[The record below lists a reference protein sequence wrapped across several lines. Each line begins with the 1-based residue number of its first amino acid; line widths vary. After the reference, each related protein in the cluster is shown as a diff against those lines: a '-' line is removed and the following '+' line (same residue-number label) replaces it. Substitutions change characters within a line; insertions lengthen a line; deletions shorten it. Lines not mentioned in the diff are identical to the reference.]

1 MNWIRREVSCRCSMS
16 SKTEAADSMLKWHKI
31 HLVDVLG
38 AWRAFVNVSERG
50 SFTEGAAATRVPQ
63 SVASRRIAALE
74 KHFGERLF
82 DRSSRGAMLTQFGR
96 DMLPSAKRLV
106 HLADDMEHEAERA
119 KLNPL
124 RLAVP
129 DICTVRDL
137 ARLDAEARRNGI
149 YLDFHA
155 APPAERAE
163 LVRSREV
170 RAALTVVPSSDAVW
184 SVRLGLAGAT
194 DQLAETVYVE
204 TLRAGRA
211 AQSSRRS
218 RIWIQ
223 PEDDVPHIR
232 DPLFRIRDATGLQPA
247 QIAVSATLTSAAAEV
262 LGSADLLLCS
272 YRQAEELE
280 LHWRRIGE
288 IHPVRGFDVSAAVGD
303 DAQRLRT
310 RLRSEIARCLGAE
323 GTAP

>member
-1 MNWIRREVSCRCSMS
+1 M
-16 SKTEAADSMLKWHKI
+16 DL
-31 HLVDVLG
+31 LG

-74 KHFGERLF
+74 KHLGERLF

-106 HLADDMEHEAERA
+106 RLADDMEHEAEQAR
-119 KLNPL
+119 LNPL

-129 DICTVRDL
+129 EVCAVRDL
-137 ARLDAEARRNGI
+137 ARLAAEARQNGV
-149 YLDFHA
+149 YLDFLA

-170 RAALTVVPSSDAVW
+170 RAALVAVPPSDATW
-184 SVRLGLAGAT
+184 SVRLGLAGTA
-194 DQLAETVYVE
+194 DLPVRTVYVE

-211 AQSSRRS
+211 ARSSRRS

-232 DPLFRIRDATGLQPA
+232 DRLFRVRDAVGLQPA
-247 QIAVSATLTSAAAEV
+247 QVGVSATLTAATAEV
-262 LGSADLLLCS
+262 FGFADLLLCS
-272 YRQAEELE
+272 PGQARELG
-280 LHWRRIGE
+280 LHWRPLGE
-288 IHPVRGFDVSAAVGD
+288 IPLVRGFDVAAAVGD
-303 DAQRLRT
+303 DAERIRDRLWHA
-310 RLRSEIARCLGAE
+310 IARCLGAGDQDGE
-323 GTAP
+323 TA

>member
-1 MNWIRREVSCRCSMS
+1 
-16 SKTEAADSMLKWHKI
+16 
-31 HLVDVLG
+31 VDVLG

-50 SFTEGAAATRVPQ
+50 SFTEGAAATHVPQ

-74 KHFGERLF
+74 KHLGERLF
-82 DRSSRGAMLTQFGR
+82 DRSSRRAMLTQFGR

-106 HLADDMEHEAERA
+106 HLAEAMEYEAERA
-119 KLNPL
+119 KLSPL

-149 YLDFHA
+149 YLDFHTA
-155 APPAERAE
+155 VPTGRAE

-170 RAALTVVPSSDAVW
+170 RAALTAVPPSDGIW
-184 SVRLGLAGAT
+184 SVRLGLAGVT
-194 DQLAETVYVE
+194 DPLAETIYVE

-232 DPLFRIRDATGLQPA
+232 DRMFQIRDAVGLQPA
-247 QIAVSATLTSAAAEV
+247 QVSVSTTLTAATAEV
-262 LGSADLLLCS
+262 LGSTDLLLS
-272 YRQAEELE
+272 SSKQAEELG
-280 LHWRRIGE
+280 LHWRPMGE
-288 IHPVRGFDVSAAVGD
+288 IHLVRGFDVSAAVED
-303 DAQRLRT
+303 DAERIRT
-310 RLRSEIARCLGAE
+310 LLWQPIARCLGAP
-323 GTAP
+323 GRDGATP

>member
-1 MNWIRREVSCRCSMS
+1 M
-16 SKTEAADSMLKWHKI
+16 
-31 HLVDVLG
+31 DVLG

-106 HLADDMEHEAERA
+106 RLADDMEYEAERA

-137 ARLDAEARRNGI
+137 ARLDADARRIGI

-155 APPAERAE
+155 APPAARAE

-170 RAALTVVPSSDAVW
+170 RAALTAVPPSDAIW

-194 DQLAETVYVE
+194 DLLSATVYVE

-232 DPLFRIRDATGLQPA
+232 DRMFRIRDAVGLQPA
-247 QIAVSATLTSAAAEV
+247 QVTVSATLTAATAEV
-262 LGSADLLLCS
+262 LGSTDLLLCS
-272 YRQAEELE
+272 SKQAEELA
-280 LHWRRIGE
+280 LHWRPVGE
-288 IHPVRGFDVSAAVGD
+288 IQLVRGFDVSAAVGD
-303 DAQRLRT
+303 DAERVRARLW
-310 RLRSEIARCLGAE
+310 EAIAHCLGARDQD
-323 GTAP
+323 GRTP

>member
-1 MNWIRREVSCRCSMS
+1 M
-16 SKTEAADSMLKWHKI
+16 
-31 HLVDVLG
+31 DVLG
-38 AWRAFVNVSERG
+38 AWRAFVNVSDRG

-74 KHFGERLF
+74 KHLGERLF

-106 HLADDMEHEAERA
+106 RLADDMEHEAERA
-119 KLNPL
+119 RLNPL

-137 ARLDAEARRNGI
+137 AHLGAEALGNDI
-149 YLDFHA
+149 HLDFHA
-155 APPAERAE
+155 AAPAERAE

-170 RAALTVVPSSDAVW
+170 RAALTVTPPGDATW
-184 SVRLGLAGAT
+184 SVQLGLAGAT
-194 DQLAETVYVE
+194 DLPVAAVYVE

-211 AQSSRRS
+211 ARSSRRS

-232 DPLFRIRDATGLQPA
+232 DRMFRIRDAVGLQPA
-247 QIAVSATLTSAAAEV
+247 QVVVAATLTSAAAEV
-262 LGSADLLLCS
+262 FGSADLLLCS
-272 YRQAEELE
+272 VRQAEELG
-280 LHWRRIGE
+280 LHWRPIGE
-288 IHPVRGFDVSAAVGD
+288 VHLARGFEVSAAVGD
-303 DAQRLRT
+303 DAERVRT
-310 RLRSEIARCLGAE
+310 RLWHAIARCLGARE
-323 GTAP
+323 QDGGTPSRSRA

>member
-1 MNWIRREVSCRCSMS
+1 M
-16 SKTEAADSMLKWHKI
+16 
-31 HLVDVLG
+31 DVLG

-74 KHFGERLF
+74 KHLGEPLF
-82 DRSSRGAMLTQFGR
+82 DRSTRGAMLTQFGR

-106 HLADDMEHEAERA
+106 RLAESMEEEAERA
-119 KLNPL
+119 KLRPF

-137 ARLDAEARRNGI
+137 ARLDAEARRDGVH
-149 YLDFHA
+149 LDFHA
-155 APPAERAE
+155 AAPAGRAE

-170 RAALTVVPSSDAVW
+170 RAALTAVPPSDATW
-184 SVRLGLAGAT
+184 SVPLGLAGAA
-194 DQLAETVYVE
+194 DPLAETVYVE

-211 AQSSRRS
+211 AQASRRS

-223 PEDDVPHIR
+223 PEDEVPHIR
-232 DPLFRIRDATGLQPA
+232 DRLFRVRDAAGLQPA
-247 QIAVSATLTSAAAEV
+247 QVAVAATLTAATAEV

-272 YRQAEELE
+272 AKQAEELG
-280 LHWRRIGE
+280 LHWRPVGE
-288 IHPVRGFDVSAAVGD
+288 IDLVRGFGVSAAAGD
-303 DAQRLRT
+303 DAVRVRT
-310 RLRSEIARCLGAE
+310 RLWRPVARCLGARDQDDLGVRERDE
-323 GTAP
+323 GAS

>member
-1 MNWIRREVSCRCSMS
+1 
-16 SKTEAADSMLKWHKI
+16 
-31 HLVDVLG
+31 VDVLG
-38 AWRAFVNVSERG
+38 AWKAFVNVSERG
-50 SFTEGAAATRVPQ
+50 SFTQGAAATRVPQ

-74 KHFGERLF
+74 RHLGERLF
-82 DRSSRGAMLTQFGR
+82 DRSSRRAMLTQFGR
-96 DMLPSAKRLV
+96 DLLPSAKRLV
-106 HLADDMEHEAERA
+106 LLAETMEHEAERA
-119 KLNPL
+119 RLNPL

-129 DICTVRDL
+129 GICTVRDL
-137 ARLDAEARRNGI
+137 ARLDAEARQKGI
-149 YLDFHA
+149 HLDFHA
-155 APPAERAE
+155 AAPAERAE
-163 LVRSREV
+163 LARSREV
-170 RAALTVVPSSDAVW
+170 RAALTAVPPGDGTW
-184 SVRLGLAGAT
+184 SVPLGLAGAT
-194 DQLAETVYVE
+194 RSPAGTVYVE
-204 TLRAGRA
+204 TLRPGRA
-211 AQSSRRS
+211 ARSSPRS

-247 QIAVSATLTSAAAEV
+247 QVAVSATLTAATAEV

-272 YRQAEELE
+272 RRQAEELE

-310 RLRSEIARCLGAE
+310 LLWTEIARCLGADDRD

>member
-1 MNWIRREVSCRCSMS
+1 M
-16 SKTEAADSMLKWHKI
+16 
-31 HLVDVLG
+31 DVLG
-38 AWRAFVNVSERG
+38 AWQAFVNVSERG
-50 SFTEGAAATRVPQ
+50 SFTQGAAATRVPQ

-74 KHFGERLF
+74 RHLGERLF
-82 DRSSRGAMLTQFGR
+82 DRSSRRATLTQFGR

-106 HLADDMEHEAERA
+106 LLAETMEHEAERA
-119 KLNPL
+119 RLNPL

-129 DICTVRDL
+129 AICTVRDL
-137 ARLDAEARRNGI
+137 ARLDAEAREKGVH
-149 YLDFHA
+149 LDFHA

-163 LVRSREV
+163 LARSREV
-170 RAALTVVPSSDAVW
+170 RAALTAVPPGDGTW
-184 SVRLGLAGAT
+184 SVPLGLAGAT
-194 DQLAETVYVE
+194 RPPAGTVYVE
-204 TLRAGRA
+204 TLRPGRA
-211 AQSSRRS
+211 TRSSRRS

-247 QIAVSATLTSAAAEV
+247 QVAVSATLTAATAEV

-272 YRQAEELE
+272 RRQAGELE
-280 LHWRRIGE
+280 LHWRPIGE
-288 IHPVRGFDVSAAVGD
+288 IDPVRGFDVSAAVGD

-310 RLRSEIARCLGAE
+310 LLWTEIARCLGADDRD

>member
-1 MNWIRREVSCRCSMS
+1 
-16 SKTEAADSMLKWHKI
+16 MLKWHKI

-74 KHFGERLF
+74 KHLGERLF

-96 DMLPSAKRLV
+96 DILPSAKRLV

-170 RAALTVVPSSDAVW
+170 RAALTVVPPSDAVW

-232 DPLFRIRDATGLQPA
+232 DRMFRTRDAVGLQPA
-247 QIAVSATLTSAAAEV
+247 QVIVSTTLTAATAEV
-262 LGSADLLLCS
+262 LGSTDFLLCS
-272 YRQAEELE
+272 VKQAEELG
-280 LHWRRIGE
+280 LHWRPVGE
-288 IHPVRGFDVSAAVGD
+288 VRLVRSFEVSAAVGD
-303 DAQRLRT
+303 DAERIQARLWHA
-310 RLRSEIARCLGAE
+310 IARCLGARDRD
-323 GTAP
+323 A

>member
-1 MNWIRREVSCRCSMS
+1 MAYACV
-16 SKTEAADSMLKWHKI
+16 
-31 HLVDVLG
+31 VDVLG
-38 AWRAFVNVSERG
+38 AWRAFLNVSERG

-74 KHFGERLF
+74 RHLGERLF

-106 HLADDMEHEAERA
+106 RLADDMEHEAERA

-129 DICTVRDL
+129 DICTVHDL

-149 YLDFHA
+149 YLDLHA
-155 APPAERAE
+155 AAPAGRTE

-170 RAALTVVPSSDAVW
+170 RAALAAVPPTDAVW
-184 SVRLGLAGAT
+184 SVELGLAGAT
-194 DQLAETVYVE
+194 DLPAETVFVE
-204 TLRAGRA
+204 FLRVGRA

-232 DPLFRIRDATGLQPA
+232 DRMFRIRDAVGLQPA
-247 QIAVSATLTSAAAEV
+247 QVTVSATLTAATAEV

-272 YRQAEELE
+272 PKQAEELG
-280 LHWRRIGE
+280 LHWRPVGE
-288 IHPVRGFDVSAAVGD
+288 IHLVRGFDVSAAVGD
-303 DAQRLRT
+303 DAERIRT
-310 RLRSEIARCLGAE
+310 RLWQAIARCLGARDQEE
-323 GTAP
+323 GTPSWSRA

>member
-1 MNWIRREVSCRCSMS
+1 
-16 SKTEAADSMLKWHKI
+16 MLKWHTI
-31 HLVDVLG
+31 SLMDVLG
-38 AWRAFVNVSERG
+38 AWRAFLNVSERG

-74 KHFGERLF
+74 EHLGERLF

-106 HLADDMEHEAERA
+106 RLADDMEDEAERA

-129 DICTVRDL
+129 DSCTVHDL

-149 YLDFHA
+149 YLDLHA
-155 APPAERAE
+155 AAPAGRAE

-170 RAALTVVPSSDAVW
+170 RAAITAVPPSDAIW
-184 SVRLGLAGAT
+184 SVGLGLAGAT
-194 DQLAETVYVE
+194 DLPAETVYVE
-204 TLRAGRA
+204 ALRAGRA

-232 DPLFRIRDATGLQPA
+232 DRMFRIRDAIGLQLT
-247 QIAVSATLTSAAAEV
+247 QVTVSATLTAATAEV

-272 YRQAEELE
+272 PKQAEELG
-280 LHWRRIGE
+280 LHWRPIGE
-288 IHPVRGFDVSAAVGD
+288 IHLVRGFDVSATVRD
-303 DAQRLRT
+303 DAERIRT
-310 RLRSEIARCLGAE
+310 RLWHAIARCLGARDQE
-323 GTAP
+323 GGTSSESRT